1 MTESTG
7 TGSDMRRDTVQAA
20 AVPLSAPEVEER
32 STPWQSTLRWLSLG
46 IDARFGLGLLLLA
59 SLLCRLVNINTPGA
73 PNGYIFDEK
82 YYVNA
87 ARVILGIPVPPPDK
101 PPPGQPPGSP
111 NPYVVDPAGIDPN
124 HEHPPLGKVMI
135 AASMRVFGDTPFG
148 WRFPSILMG
157 MLSILLLY
165 GIVRAAADDA
175 WLGLL
180 AATIF
185 SLDNLVLVHSRI
197 ATLDIFLV
205 GFFLLGAWAM
215 LRNWPL
221 LAGMAMALA
230 TLVKLTGIYGLLAL
244 LLFQAGLAFWEWR
257 RTRTWPRISL
267 QTVGWLLVGFV
278 PMLLIGLWML
288 DLAVTTYHTPWE
300 HLQLMTNYGLSLSRP
315 SGPAGQESYPWQWL
329 INEVQETYF
338 NVYITTTI
346 TGQTPLTRPD
356 IVFRGA
362 MNPIIIGAFPL
373 GFAYSVWRTWR
384 LKDPL
389 SLWVV
394 AWVAGVYLPFYP
406 LSMGEHRISYLFY
419 FLPTLPAVSVS
430 LAQLLR
436 QASLPR
442 LVLWGYLAMVLV
454 GFVGYFPFRHLFL

>member
-1 MTESTG
+1 MADPAGAGG
-7 TGSDMRRDTVQAA
+7 TIGLDTAQASA
-20 AVPLSAPEVEER
+20 IPLSPADAEDR
-32 STPWQSTLRWLSLG
+32 LTAWRSTLRWLRLG
-46 IDARFGLGLLLLA
+46 VDARFVLGLLLFA
-59 SLLCRLVNINTPGA
+59 SLLCRLVNINTPGG
-73 PNGYIFDEK
+73 PTGYVFDEK

-87 ARVILGIPVPPPDK
+87 ARVILGIPVPAGD
-101 PPPGQPPGSP
+101 
-111 NPYVVDPAGIDPN
+111 PYGAEAVGMDPN

-135 AASMRVFGDTPFG
+135 AASMRVFGNTPFG

-157 MLSILLLY
+157 MLCILLLY
-165 GIVRAAADDA
+165 GIVRAASGDE
-175 WLGLL
+175 WLGVL

-215 LRNWPL
+215 LRGWPL
-221 LAGMAMALA
+221 LAGMAMGLA

-244 LLFQAGLAFWEWR
+244 LFFQAGMAFWEWQ

-267 QTVGWLLVGFV
+267 QTVGWLVAGFV

-288 DLAVTTYHTPWE
+288 DLAVTPYHNPLD
-300 HLQLMTNYGLSLSRP
+300 HLQFMTHYGFSLSRP
-315 SGPAGQESYPWQWL
+315 GGPANQESYPWQWL
-329 INEVQETYF
+329 INDVQETYF
-338 NVYITTTI
+338 YVNIKVTI
-346 TGQTPLTRPD
+346 TGQAPLVYPD
-356 IVFRGA
+356 IAFRGA
-362 MNPIIIGAFPL
+362 MNPIILGAFPM
-373 GFAYSVWRTWR
+373 GFAYSLWRAWR
-384 LKDPL
+384 LKDKL

-419 FLPTLPAVSVS
+419 FLPTLPAVAVS

-436 QASLPR
+436 QATLPR
-442 LVLWGYLAMVLV
+442 LVMWGYLAMVLV